1 VYEDLKGLSWRLS
14 VLGGS
19 KGERMATKVLVPLL
33 GEGVEEVTV
42 IKWLKKEGDSVNELE
57 PLLEVN
63 TDKVDTEIPAPASG
77 TVLKIIAEEGVPAK
91 VGSILAF
98 IGNPGEA
105 VDSGVEAGR
114 SLREALPQGPASA
127 EKPAIPQRQET
138 LTPILANREIGFISP
153 VVAKVAAEHGVNLQ
167 QIQGTGLNGRITKND
182 VLNFVESGKRTAPQ
196 PTQHATPIVT
206 PIVGDQLIKHTVIRK
221 QIAEHMLMSKHTS
234 PHVLTVMEAD
244 ISRVAKHRSTN
255 KEIFARD
262 GVNLTFTAYFMIAI
276 VAGLK
281 AYPNV
286 NSSWTE
292 EGILIHKTINI
303 GMATSLGEEGL
314 IVPVIKS
321 ADNLSLLAMARAVND
336 LANRARSKKL
346 QPDDV
351 KGGTFTLTNHGI
363 SGSLFAFP
371 VINQPQSGIL
381 GVGAMQ
387 KRVVVIDDAIAIRPM
402 VYLSFV
408 FDHRILDGASAD
420 AFLMKVKETLEN
432 WA

>member
-1 VYEDLKGLSWRLS
+1 
-14 VLGGS
+14 
-19 KGERMATKVLVPLL
+19 MATKVLVPLL

-77 TVLKIIAEEGVPAK
+77 IVLKILAEEGVPAK
-91 VGSILAF
+91 VGAVLAW
-98 IGNPGEA
+98 IGKPGE
-105 VDSGVEAGR
+105 SVEVSRGQV
-114 SLREALPQGPASA
+114 SSSKLPSV
-127 EKPAIPQRQET
+127 EKPQVKEDVIRDT
-138 LTPILANREIGFISP
+138 SHVTRDLGFISP
-153 VVAKVAAEHGVNLQ
+153 VVAKIAAEHGVNLQ
-167 QIQGTGLNGRITKND
+167 EVQGTGLGGRITKND
-182 VLNFVESGKRTAPQ
+182 VLGYVEGSRSKVEGRIPQ
-196 PTQHATPIVT
+196 PSNLQPVNIK
-206 PIVGDQLIKHTVIRK
+206 PMEGDQLIKHSTIRK
-221 QIAEHMLMSKHTS
+221 QIAEHMVMAKHTS

-244 ISRVAKHRSTN
+244 MSRVAKHRSAN
-255 KEIFARD
+255 KDIFARD
-262 GVNLTFTAYFMIAI
+262 GVNLTFTAYFMMAV

-281 AYPNV
+281 AYPQV
-286 NSSWTE
+286 NSSWTDD
-292 EGILIHKTINI
+292 GLLVHKSVNI

-314 IVPVIKS
+314 IVPVIKG

-371 VINQPQSGIL
+371 VINQPQCGIL

-420 AFLMKVKETLEN
+420 WFLAKVKETLEN
-432 WA
+432 WS

>member
-1 VYEDLKGLSWRLS
+1 
-14 VLGGS
+14 
-19 KGERMATKVLVPLL
+19 MATKVLVPLL

-42 IKWLKKEGDSVNELE
+42 IKWLKQEGDSVNELE

-77 TVLKIIAEEGVPAK
+77 TVLKILAEEGAPAK
-91 VGSILAF
+91 VGTVLAL
-98 IGNPGEA
+98 IGKPGES
-105 VDSGVEAGR
+105 VDSGQSPVVSEKKESAKPKVELQTR
-114 SLREALPQGPASA
+114 DEPQPSV
-127 EKPAIPQRQET
+127 RQD
-138 LTPILANREIGFISP
+138 IGFISP
-153 VVAKVAAEHGVNLQ
+153 VVAKIAAEHGVNLQ
-167 QIQGTGLNGRITKND
+167 QVQGTGLNGRITKND
-182 VLNFVESGKRTAPQ
+182 VLNYVQNGKKTTNYGPQ
-196 PTQHATPIVT
+196 TTVHRSLSTPIA
-206 PIVGDQLIKHTVIRK
+206 GDQLIKHTVIRR

-244 ISRVAKHRSTN
+244 LSRVIKHRSTS
-255 KEIFARD
+255 KDSFARD
-262 GVNLTFTAYFMIAI
+262 GVNLTFTAYFMMAI

-281 AYPNV
+281 TYPNV
-286 NSSWTE
+286 NSSWTDD
-292 EGILIHKTINI
+292 GILVHKAVNL

-314 IVPVIKS
+314 IVPVIKE

-336 LANRARSKKL
+336 LANRARAKKL
-346 QPDDV
+346 QPDEV

-381 GVGAMQ
+381 GVGALQ
-387 KRVVVIDDAIAIRPM
+387 KRVVVIPSAGGAGDDAIAIRPM

-420 AFLMKVKETLEN
+420 WFLMKVKETLEN
-432 WA
+432 WS

>member
-1 VYEDLKGLSWRLS
+1 
-14 VLGGS
+14 
-19 KGERMATKVLVPLL
+19 MATKVLVPLL

-42 IKWLKKEGDSVNELE
+42 TKWLKKEGDSVNELE

-77 TVLKIIAEEGVPAK
+77 TVLKIMAEEGVPAK
-91 VGSILAF
+91 VGDVLAF
-98 IGNPGEA
+98 IGQPGE
-105 VDSGVEAGR
+105 SVESRKVESVAQVKSSVISDQSLQTSKQYAPR
-114 SLREALPQGPASA
+114 STDL
-127 EKPAIPQRQET
+127 
-138 LTPILANREIGFISP
+138 GFISP
-153 VVAKVAAEHGVNLQ
+153 VVAKIAAEHGVNLQ
-167 QIQGTGLNGRITKND
+167 EVKGTGLGGRITKND
-182 VLNFVESGKRTAPQ
+182 VLAFVESGKWKVGVKEEKAESRMQAAVVAPM
-196 PTQHATPIVT
+196 
-206 PIVGDQLIKHTVIRK
+206 VGDELIKHTVIRK
-221 QIAEHMLMSKHTS
+221 QIAEHMVMSKHTS

-244 ISRVAKHRSTN
+244 MSRVVKHRVAN

-262 GVNLTFTAYFMIAI
+262 GVNLTFTAYFMMAI

-281 AYPNV
+281 AYPQV
-286 NSSWTE
+286 NSSWTD
-292 EGILIHKTINI
+292 EGLLIHKAVNI

-314 IVPVIKS
+314 IVPVIKG
-321 ADNLSLLAMARAVND
+321 ADNLSLLAMARTVND

-346 QPDDV
+346 QPDEV

-371 VINQPQSGIL
+371 VINQPQCGIL

-387 KRVVVIDDAIAIRPM
+387 KRVVVVDDAIAIRPM

-420 AFLMKVKETLEN
+420 NFLMKVKETLEN